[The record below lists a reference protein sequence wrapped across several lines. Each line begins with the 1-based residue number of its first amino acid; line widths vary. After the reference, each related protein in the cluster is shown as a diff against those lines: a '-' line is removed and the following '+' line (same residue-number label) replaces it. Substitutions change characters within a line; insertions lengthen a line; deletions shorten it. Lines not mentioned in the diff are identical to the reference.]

1 MLVRNWMQ
9 KDPTTVS
16 SDTLVSEAKRILG
29 EKNLHALPVVDNGIL
44 RGLITRAGCLR
55 AAGHVTRTQNADE
68 LDYFVNRLQVK
79 DIMVRNPVTVAAH
92 DTIEHCL
99 LTGHTEGL
107 GQLPVVD
114 EDGVVGRVVGVISA
128 NEIFKLTAQMLG
140 AFEHWAGITLAPR
153 KIGNGTLGEV
163 TRIAEG
169 AGAVIHALY
178 PITNEPATGA
188 GVAPEKRIILRFEHP
203 DPWAVVRAFQQAGH
217 VVTEVNPAVQAKTHR
232 TPPEHPL

>member
-9 KDPTTVS
+9 TQPVTVS

-55 AAGHVTRTQNADE
+55 AAGHAARTQNPDE

-79 DIMVRNPVTVAAH
+79 DIMVRNPVTVASH

-128 NEIFKLTAQMLG
+128 TEIFKLTAQMLG
-140 AFEHWAGITLAPR
+140 AFEQWAGITLAPR
-153 KIGNGTLGEV
+153 RIANGTLGDI
-163 TRIAEG
+163 TRVAEG
-169 AGAVIHALY
+169 TGAVIHALY
-178 PITNEPATGA
+178 PLTNEPRPASGD
-188 GVAPEKRIILRFEHP
+188 GPEKRIILRFEHP
-203 DPWAVVRAFQQAGH
+203 DPWAVVRAFEEAGY
-217 VVTEVNPAVQAKTHR
+217 VVTEVNPTVQSKTSR
-232 TPPEHPL
+232 KTQSHPA